1 MSVFQPI
8 GHKQSTVYIPRIDTL
23 CDRVLQQIS
32 TVNLKETA
40 VFSQCNMTL
49 AERGQRGE
57 KQKVVWIH
65 PFKAQSLPI
74 HKNQKLRMKICPVH
88 MKGGWPQ

>member
-8 GHKQSTVYIPRIDTL
+8 GHKQSTVYIPRIDNL
-23 CDRVLQQIS
+23 CERVLQQIL

-57 KQKVVWIH
+57 K
-65 PFKAQSLPI
+65 
-74 HKNQKLRMKICPVH
+74 
-88 MKGGWPQ
+88 

>member
-1 MSVFQPI
+1 M
-8 GHKQSTVYIPRIDTL
+8 
-23 CDRVLQQIS
+23 

-57 KQKVVWIH
+57 KQKVVWFH
-65 PFKAQSLPI
+65 PFKVQSCTPPA
-74 HKNQKLRMKICPVH
+74 NSQKSKFEDENLYSPRERRVASVISQVGTNPTGRETDTILV
-88 MKGGWPQ
+88 Q